1 MKKLK
6 IVLSPEWGEFQQ
18 METVNAMLVE
28 EWYEPIEAA
37 PKDVAASS
45 AAVAATADA
54 VSTSKTPL
62 FCFPDIAF
70 GGRCPFPEWDE
81 LYLEDAAGPLPYE
94 IRPIPTLDDNMMFRG
109 IFPERPAEGTIH
121 VRYRIFPRILP
132 EGYRRSPCF
141 DFRAEPN
148 GLNGTGLF
156 SLVLPY
162 SEDEKEK
169 METALSWDLSRLPEG
184 SRAIFSLSKPS
195 CAEGKV
201 LGEGE
206 IRGEGDVLGEYTRK
220 DLADTMF
227 AVGRMQAFEK
237 DGLGVYWFLN
247 PPFDIRGIA
256 EKILPIFRYEKNYFE
271 DPSAGFRVLLR
282 RDPFTPSGAGSAC
295 PYAFISTYSAL
306 DTPEDF
312 AGNEEKWIDVFIH
325 EMTHTWPAMED
336 QTTGDGTWFCE
347 GATEYYCTM
356 IPYWGGFASA
366 EETSRKIRRKIVED
380 YLENPYREM
389 PNSEIPKI
397 QWQDLRAQHV
407 PYGRGMLYI
416 ARTEAKLREKGKGS
430 ILEIVKKHSITDPMT
445 RQEWKDFIFEKLGQ
459 EGLDD
464 FHDMEEGR
472 IPSFEP
478 DLFGPEIRI

>member
-1 MKKLK
+1 MKRLK
-6 IVLSPEWGEFQQ
+6 ISLTPEWGEFRQ
-18 METVNAMLVE
+18 MKTVNALLVE
-28 EWYEPIEAA
+28 EWFEKGKKHGSDDGNMPSGEV
-37 PKDVAASS
+37 PE
-45 AAVAATADA
+45 
-54 VSTSKTPL
+54 

-81 LYLEDAAGPLPYE
+81 FSLEDAAGKLPYR
-94 IRPIPTLDDNMMFRG
+94 IRPIPTLDDNMTFRG
-109 IFPERPAEGTIH
+109 VFPKRPAEGTIH

-132 EGYRRSPCF
+132 EGYRQSPCF
-141 DFRAEPN
+141 DFRAEPL
-148 GLNGTGLF
+148 GLTGTGLF

-162 SEDEKEK
+162 TEEKEEK
-169 METALSWDLSRLPEG
+169 LETVLSWDLSHLPEG
-184 SRAIFSLSKPS
+184 SRAIVS
-195 CAEGKV
+195 
-201 LGEGE
+201 LGEGSLQ
-206 IRGEGDVLGEYTRK
+206 GEFTRK

-227 AVGRMQAFEK
+227 AVGKMQAFEK
-237 DGLGVYWFLN
+237 DGLGIYWFLD
-247 PPFDIRGIA
+247 PPFDIRRMG
-256 EKILPIFRYEKNYFE
+256 EKILPIFRYEKAYFE
-271 DPSAGFRVLLR
+271 DPSARFRVFLR
-282 RDPFTPSGAGSAC
+282 RDPFAPSGAGSAC

-336 QTTGDGTWFCE
+336 QATGDGTWFCE

-356 IPYWGGFASA
+356 IPYWGGFVSA
-366 EETSRKIRRKIVED
+366 EETGRKIRHKIVED

-389 PNSEIPKI
+389 PNREIPKI

-416 ARTEAKLREKGKGS
+416 ARTEAKLREEGRGS

-464 FHDMEEGR
+464 FQAMEEGK
-472 IPSFEP
+472 IPAFEP
-478 DLFGPEIRI
+478 DLFGQQLRIDWQSDQIDGK

>member
-1 MKKLK
+1 MMKKLK
-6 IVLSPEWGEFQQ
+6 IILTPEWGEFQQ
-18 METVNAMLVE
+18 METVNAMQVE
-28 EWYEPIEAA
+28 EWYEPAEAA
-37 PKDVAASS
+37 PA
-45 AAVAATADA
+45 
-54 VSTSKTPL
+54 

-81 LYLEDAAGPLPYE
+81 LRLGDAAGQLPYE
-94 IRPIPTLDDNMMFRG
+94 IRPIPTLDDNMTFRG
-109 IFPERPAEGTIH
+109 VFPERTAEGAIH

-169 METALSWDLSRLPEG
+169 METVLSWDLSGLPEG
-184 SRAIFSLSKPS
+184 SRAIFSL
-195 CAEGKV
+195 
-201 LGEGE
+201 GESFSGG
-206 IRGEGDVLGEYTRK
+206 IGFSGEYTRK
-220 DLADTMF
+220 ELADTMF
-227 AVGRMQAFEK
+227 AVGKMQAFEK
-237 DGLGVYWFLN
+237 DGLGVYWFLD

-271 DPSAGFRVLLR
+271 DPSAEFRVFLR

-306 DTPEDF
+306 DKPEDF

-389 PNSEIPKI
+389 PNREIPKI

-416 ARTEAKLREKGKGS
+416 ARTEAKLREEGKGS
-430 ILEIVKKHSITDPMT
+430 ILEIVKKHSITNPMS

-464 FHDMEEGR
+464 FQHMEEGR
-472 IPSFEP
+472 IPTFEP
-478 DLFGPEIRI
+478 DLFDSEIRIN